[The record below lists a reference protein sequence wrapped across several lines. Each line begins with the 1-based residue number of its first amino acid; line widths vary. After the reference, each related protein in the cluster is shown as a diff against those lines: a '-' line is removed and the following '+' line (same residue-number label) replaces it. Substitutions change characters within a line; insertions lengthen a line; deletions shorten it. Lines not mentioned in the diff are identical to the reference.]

1 MRSFIDGDTRLLAFL
16 WLEGLFGD
24 ACGKPPSNTA
34 YANACA
40 MITEPVMLEVLK
52 VSHKATQK
60 GSGGLYKKMR
70 VVIFDGTKI
79 TVQRSEE
86 NLEKYSPS
94 RAGENEGHYP
104 QIHAVCMYDLGTKSF
119 MDVDLEQSFPS
130 ERESQRRLSLRWKG
144 EIFLEVGDAGFSGVG
159 NCQALRMQGHHALI
173 RLKQEELKN
182 MMLACKKR
190 SMIVDV
196 TLTKTHIANTPEL
209 ESLVGTIIKLRLI
222 RTEGTSKIRCMV
234 LVTTLLDEKLHPWRE
249 LQNLYLGRVRIEFG
263 FRHLKKYIRLEEIK
277 KRTIIRTTQ
286 LIVAAMIAYNVAAI
300 LRNCHRTQS
309 LMPEDDGTS
318 LNCFEYAIE
327 CAMELLVAVANGR
340 WKATRR
346 LIKVIS
352 SYNSCRFK
360 YKPWRMAP
368 RIRRRPVSEFGC
380 LSKSAKA
387 AEKGKCV
394 DLKEDMKE
402 LGRLY
407 GQHKKN

>member
-1 MRSFIDGDTRLLAFL
+1 
-16 WLEGLFGD
+16 
-24 ACGKPPSNTA
+24 
-34 YANACA
+34 
-40 MITEPVMLEVLK
+40 
-52 VSHKATQK
+52 
-60 GSGGLYKKMR
+60 
-70 VVIFDGTKI
+70 
-79 TVQRSEE
+79 
-86 NLEKYSPS
+86 
-94 RAGENEGHYP
+94 
-104 QIHAVCMYDLGTKSF
+104 
-119 MDVDLEQSFPS
+119 
-130 ERESQRRLSLRWKG
+130 
-144 EIFLEVGDAGFSGVG
+144 
-159 NCQALRMQGHHALI
+159 MQGHHALI